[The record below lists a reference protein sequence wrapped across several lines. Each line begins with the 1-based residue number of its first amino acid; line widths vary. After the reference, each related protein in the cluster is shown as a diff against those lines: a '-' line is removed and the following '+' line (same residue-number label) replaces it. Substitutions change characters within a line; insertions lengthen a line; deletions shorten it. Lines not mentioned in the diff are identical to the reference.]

1 MRKFFILI
9 TLALSFVASAHAEWT
24 RGALFGADVRALVI
38 DPHKADTVYLG
49 TSQGEVYVSHD
60 GAATWGPIRSS
71 IPFPGYVVD
80 NLLIDSHNRL
90 WAACWGLWG
99 GGVVAVS
106 ADGGKTW
113 SRRDSGLEDFSVRA
127 LAVDPA
133 NPDVVVIGGLTG
145 VYRSTDGGRKWQK
158 ISDQV
163 NVESLSIDP
172 RSNQRI
178 YVGTWR
184 QAWRT
189 DDGGKNWSLINNGM
203 VLDTD
208 VFSITVDPTNP
219 DDMWVSTCGWVYNTA
234 DGGDSWTRYRDGF
247 NNRRIHDI
255 QIDPV
260 SKSALYAGSVA
271 GLYRSVDS
279 GKNWKL
285 TSDEGLVIRRI
296 GLHPDR
302 PNRVI
307 LGTEGDGVYVSQ
319 DGGKSF
325 ARSSEGLRNL
335 RVATI
340 VPDPSVRGRIYSAVV
355 FGGAA
360 SGIYRSDD
368 AGKGWTRINATK
380 LPEVLSLV
388 VSDDPEAHLIAGT
401 EGGFFWSRDG
411 VDWTQ
416 GSPSTS
422 PIRVEKVVW
431 LNATRLFAATSE
443 GVMTTR
449 DGGRNW
455 YRLGDAT
462 TRAVD
467 IALGRLHGARAL
479 YALTWNGVSAF
490 DGEKWID
497 IAGSPTK
504 GRTLGIRTEGED
516 QEILIAGVGG
526 VKGGKVTGEGRW
538 AESPAPD
545 AAHAAVFTSNLADRS
560 LLFLTSRQQ
569 REILISDSRSGEW
582 RTFSLP
588 GANSDIATIAPDP
601 FDHDRYYV
609 GTVGEGVFVYQG
621 LAQKYVTAS
630 SSDGG
635 YSTAGG
641 SK

>member
-1 MRKFFILI
+1 MRKLFILI
-9 TLALSFVASAHAEWT
+9 ILTLTLAASAHAEWT

-49 TSQGEVYVSHD
+49 TSQGEIYVSHD
-60 GAATWGPIRSS
+60 GAATWGPIRAS

-80 NLLIDSHNRL
+80 NLLIDSSNRL

-113 SRRDSGLEDFSVRA
+113 SRRDAGLEDFSVRA
-127 LAVDPA
+127 LAVDPG
-133 NPDVVVIGGLTG
+133 NPDFVVAGGLTG
-145 VYRSTDGGRKWQK
+145 VYQSSDGGRKWLR

-172 RSNQRI
+172 RTNQRI

-208 VFSITVDPTNP
+208 VFSMTVDPANP

-260 SKSALYAGSVA
+260 NKSALYAGSVA

-319 DGGKSF
+319 DGGQSF
-325 ARSSEGLRNL
+325 TRSSEGLRNL
-335 RVATI
+335 RVTTI
-340 VPDPSVRGRIYSAVV
+340 VPDPSEKGRIYSAVV

-368 AGKGWTRINATK
+368 GGKGWTRINSTK

-388 VSDDPEAHLIAGT
+388 VTNDREAHLIAGT

-411 VDWTQ
+411 IDWTQ
-416 GSPSTS
+416 GAPSTI

-467 IALGRLHGARAL
+467 IALGRLHGGRAL
-479 YALTWNGVSAF
+479 YALTWNGITAF
-490 DGEKWID
+490 DGDKWVA

-504 GRTLGIRTEGED
+504 GRTLAIRTEGDDE
-516 QEILIAGVGG
+516 EILIAGVGG
-526 VKGGKVTGEGRW
+526 VKGGKVTEDGRW
-538 AESPAPD
+538 FESPAPD
-545 AAHAAVFTSNLADRS
+545 AAHAAVFTANLADRS

-569 REILISDSRSGEW
+569 REILVSDSRTGEW

-621 LAQKYVTAS
+621 LAQKYVSAS
-630 SSDGG
+630 NADGG